1 MKNDDKNTRLILI
14 ILGIIPVSWVALLIA
29 PALQH
34 GLVEIMAQFSKSME
48 NPFNIEW
55 CKDSLKTVLIFLC
68 AYGLS
73 IGIAISS
80 KRNYRKGEEYGSAKW
95 GNARSI
101 SKKYEDKNFSENR
114 VLTKNVR
121 IGLDGRKHRRNLN
134 TLVVGGSG
142 SGKSRFYAKVNLLQ
156 ANTSFFVLD
165 CKGELLR
172 DTGAFLLQEGYEIK
186 VMDLLNMEKSHCFN
200 PFAYL
205 ETDND
210 VQKLVTSLFKA
221 TTPKGSQSNDPFWD
235 TAASMLLLALIFYL
249 HYEAPE
255 DEQTFPM
262 VMEMLRFGE
271 VREDDDS
278 YKSPLDV
285 LFEKLEKRDPNHIAV
300 KYYNNYR
307 SGSAKTL
314 KSIQITL
321 ASRLEKFNLESV
333 SSLTVTDELD
343 LDRKSVV

>member
-48 NPFNIEW
+48 NPFNIEL

-121 IGLDGRKHRRNLN
+121 IGLDGRKHRRNLI

-156 ANTSFFVLD
+156 ANTSFF
-165 CKGELLR
+165 G
-172 DTGAFLLQEGYEIK
+172 
-186 VMDLLNMEKSHCFN
+186 
-200 PFAYL
+200 
-205 ETDND
+205 
-210 VQKLVTSLFKA
+210 
-221 TTPKGSQSNDPFWD
+221 
-235 TAASMLLLALIFYL
+235 
-249 HYEAPE
+249 
-255 DEQTFPM
+255 
-262 VMEMLRFGE
+262 FG
-271 VREDDDS
+271 
-278 YKSPLDV
+278 L
-285 LFEKLEKRDPNHIAV
+285 
-300 KYYNNYR
+300 
-307 SGSAKTL
+307 
-314 KSIQITL
+314 
-321 ASRLEKFNLESV
+321 
-333 SSLTVTDELD
+333 
-343 LDRKSVV
+343 